1 VEPTTYA
8 RFAAKVFGMR
18 RKQAFRPH
26 LLSFG
31 AGLIVAFLIAIV
43 TSAASPGLAVG
54 VADNNAFEF
63 GDPRGPKAAADLGL
77 NIVRIFA
84 WWKPGQTV
92 LRPVQQQHIATA
104 VASGRRVLVSVS
116 GKPGAAKDSTITTAA
131 GRRNYVATLLDL
143 VGKFPAVRD
152 VSIWNEPNYSL
163 FWSSRTQAPQKY
175 AALLAA
181 SYDALHFRGV
191 RVYGFELHPS
201 RQTVKWITGVGSWMR
216 VTHRR
221 RPLFD
226 YVATHPYPQVNNE
239 VPWTRHRQPGELAM
253 GDVQR
258 LRSLLRKAFSRTAQK
273 RLEIM
278 YTETGWTTAAFA
290 NGVTPSIQATRM
302 VQALKLAYCQ
312 RGVHSFVTFLLT
324 DAPDAWQTGLISV
337 DWTARKPAYA
347 PYKAAIARV
356 RSRRVN
362 CSQFPRAVL

>member
-1 VEPTTYA
+1 
-8 RFAAKVFGMR
+8 MW
-18 RKQAFRPH
+18 RKDAFLPH
-26 LLSFG
+26 FLSFG
-31 AGLIVAFLIAIV
+31 AGLIVAFLIAILSS
-43 TSAASPGLAVG
+43 TASPGLTVG

-63 GDPRGPKAAADLGL
+63 GDQRGPKAAKDLGL

-92 LRPVQQQHIATA
+92 LRPVQQQHIAAA

-116 GKPGAAKDSTITTAA
+116 GKPGTKDSTITTPA

-143 VGKFPAVRD
+143 VRKFPAVRD
-152 VSIWNEPNYSL
+152 VSIWNEPNYPL

-175 AALLAA
+175 AALLAQ

-191 RVYGFELHPS
+191 RVYGFELHPN
-201 RQTVKWITGVGSWMR
+201 RETVKWISGVGGWMR
-216 VTHRR
+216 FAHRR

-226 YVATHPYPQVNNE
+226 YVATHPYPQTNHE
-239 VPWTRHRQPGELAM
+239 LPWTRHRQPGELAM
-253 GDVQR
+253 GDIHR

-290 NGVTPSIQATRM
+290 NGITPSLQATRM

-312 RGVHSFVTFLLT
+312 RGVHSFITFLLS
-324 DAPDAWQTGLISV
+324 DAPDAWQTGLV
-337 DWTARKPAYA
+337 FKDWTGRKPAYA
-347 PYKAAIARV
+347 PYKAAIATV
-356 RSRRVN
+356 RAKKVK
-362 CSQFPRAVL
+362 CSQFPRTVL